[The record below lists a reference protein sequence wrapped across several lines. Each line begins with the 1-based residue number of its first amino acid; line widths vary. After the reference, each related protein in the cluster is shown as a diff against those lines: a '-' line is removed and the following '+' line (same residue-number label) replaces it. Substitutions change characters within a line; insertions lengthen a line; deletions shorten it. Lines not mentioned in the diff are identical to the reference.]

1 MDAVASSPRALRVLH
16 QTAPALVALCFCAGI
31 TLDVALRLPAKP
43 RPSQKR
49 WRRAA
54 ICLSWLTIFTYAADI
69 VLFVAHSLV
78 DRGWWAAQDSVIFVI
93 SSVLLWGITTLVL
106 VDSDS
111 PRWTPYVASWTL
123 GLILEIV
130 MCALSVSIY
139 PDKNRFTEAHWAV
152 MILRLAVFALLTFVG
167 VTILALPREQEQGP
181 DEERQSLLA
190 ASAADGQ
197 TSTTYGSITE
207 DDSKGSDAETEDE
220 EKEIKERQRQR
231 LMDAGGWWAYLK
243 SFFILFPI
251 IWPAKNRKMQFYLF
265 VMILCTLAERAFN
278 ILIPRQVGIIT
289 NELAED
295 YGTSKIPLKAI
306 LIWIGLQLLNSRVG
320 IDSIFSMLSTV
331 VEQFSSAQLTKAAF
345 KHVMGLSMNF
355 HTEKNSGEL
364 LKAVEQG
371 HSITSILEYV
381 FFETIP
387 LIMDLVAA
395 FIYLSNLF
403 DEYLALTVVAL
414 AVTYLYSTIRLT
426 AYNRERRRVFIDKYM
441 KENSIMYE
449 SVSNWQT
456 VAYFNR
462 GSYEQT
468 RLNEAVQDHN
478 DSFVRYSFTYN
489 LIFATQAL
497 ITSTGLLSASLIAAY
512 RISQGTASVGSFVTL
527 VQYWGT
533 LSYPLSNLAH
543 SYSRLSSDLIDA
555 ERMLQ
560 LFLTKTAIAEKP
572 DAPALKV
579 EGGHVEYQGVG
590 FSYDPRK
597 PTLDDLSFEAKP
609 GQTIAL
615 VGETGSGKSTVLKLL
630 LRFYDVT
637 SGNIKIDGQDLRDVT
652 LDSLREVVGVVPQD
666 PSMFNTSIMEN
677 IRYARL
683 DASDDEVYD
692 ACRAAAV
699 HDKIVTFPDGY
710 KSKVGERGVKLSG
723 GELQRVAIARVLLK
737 NPQLV
742 LLDEATSAVDSA
754 TEIQIQEAFR
764 KLSKGRTTF
773 VVAHRLSTIMDAD
786 LILVL
791 ENGKIIERG
800 TQDELLQ
807 LGGKYVDLWTKQT
820 SRRTESTAKNSIN
833 SSDLLIDDV
842 HPDLTGTESI
852 LEQLDGH
859 KDKDSDDKCC
869 SNLRAKLAS
878 KLKKDSAG
886 PSDDETGDADQET
899 PGEMRIISPRPT
911 NGVDGR
917 KASLTESLKNR
928 SSQQNAGTAVDRGSE
943 RDRQTDSEV
952 TYLSTDEGDKKDGV
966 DKKR

>member
-1 MDAVASSPRALRVLH
+1 MDTPSPNPHALRVLH
-16 QTAPALVALCFCAGI
+16 QTTPALIALCFCAALI
-31 TLDVALRLPAKP
+31 LDVAFRLPSKP
-43 RPSQKR
+43 KPAQRQ
-49 WRRAA
+49 WRKAS
-54 ICLSWLTIFTYAADI
+54 IYLSWLTIFTYATEV
-69 VLFVAHSLV
+69 VLFVTHSLV
-78 DRGWWAAQDSVIFVI
+78 QRGWWAAHDSVIFVVA
-93 SSVLLWGITTLVL
+93 SVLLWGIMTLVL

-111 PRWTPYVASWTL
+111 PRWAPYAASWLL
-123 GLILEIV
+123 GLTLEIA
-130 MCALSVSIY
+130 MCALSAPVYTEQS
-139 PDKNRFTEAHWAV
+139 RFADVHWIV
-152 MILRLAVFALLTFVG
+152 MILRLLCLTLLAFVG
-167 VTILALPREQEQGP
+167 LTILTLPRTSEEAP

-190 ASAADGQ
+190 SPTTESQ
-197 TSTTYGSITE
+197 STTAYGSISE
-207 DDSKGSDAETEDE
+207 DDTKATDSESEDE

-231 LMDAGGWWAYLK
+231 LLDAGGWWAYLK

-251 IWPAKNRKMQFYLF
+251 IWPARNRKMQFYIF

-278 ILIPRQVGIIT
+278 ILIPRQVGIISD
-289 NELAED
+289 ELAKD
-295 YGTSKIPLKAI
+295 WNTGKMPLKAI
-306 LIWIGLQLLNSRVG
+306 FIWIGLQLLNSRVG

-371 HSITSILEYV
+371 HSITAILEYV
-381 FFETIP
+381 FFETLP

-468 RLNEAVQDHN
+468 RLNAAVQDHN

-497 ITSTGLLSASLIAAY
+497 ITSSGLLSASLIAAY

-527 VQYWGT
+527 IQYWGT

-560 LFLTKTAIAEKP
+560 LFLTKTSIADKP
-572 DAPALKV
+572 NAPELVVK
-579 EGGHVEYQGVG
+579 GGHVEYDGVS
-590 FSYDPRK
+590 FAYDPRK
-597 PTLDDLSFEAKP
+597 PTLDDVSFEAKP

-637 SGNIKIDGQDLRDVT
+637 KGSIKVDGQDLRDVT
-652 LDSLREVVGVVPQD
+652 LDSLREVIGVVPQD

-683 DASDDEVYD
+683 EATDEEVYA

-699 HDKIVTFPDGY
+699 HEKIVSFPDGY

-764 KLSKGRTTF
+764 KLSRGRTTF

-791 ENGKIIERG
+791 ENGRIIERG
-800 TQDELLQ
+800 TQEELLQ
-807 LGGKYVDLWTKQT
+807 QGGKYVDLWTKQT

-833 SSDLLIDDV
+833 SSDYLIDDV
-842 HPDLTGTESI
+842 HPGLSGTESL
-852 LEQLDGH
+852 LEQLDGQN
-859 KDKDSDDKCC
+859 DDDSDAKCC
-869 SNLRAKLAS
+869 GNLRAKLS
-878 KLKKDSAG
+878 KKFNPDSVG
-886 PSDDETGDADQET
+886 PNDKENDD
-899 PGEMRIISPRPT
+899 
-911 NGVDGR
+911 V
-917 KASLTESLKNR
+917 
-928 SSQQNAGTAVDRGSE
+928 
-943 RDRQTDSEV
+943 DSEV
-952 TYLSTDEGDKKDGV
+952 PTALQMISPTPTYSKAEGKASRESSTERPSKHGTKDTSGLTSENGSRTEVESPSMSVDEDERGESMS
-966 DKKR
+966 KR

>member
-1 MDAVASSPRALRVLH
+1 MDALSHSPRALRLLH
-16 QTAPALVALCFCAGI
+16 QSTPALIALCFCVGV
-31 TLDVALRLPAKP
+31 TLEVAFRLPPKP
-43 RPSQKR
+43 RPAQKP
-49 WRRAA
+49 WRTAA
-54 ICLSWLTIFTYAADI
+54 VYLSWLLIFTYASELA
-69 VLFVAHSLV
+69 LFVTRSLV
-78 DRGWWAAQDSVIFVI
+78 DRGWWAPQDSVVFAV
-93 SSVLLWGITTLVL
+93 SSVLLWGITTLIL
-106 VDSDS
+106 ADSES
-111 PRWTPYVASWTL
+111 PRWTPYVASWVL
-123 GLILEIV
+123 GLTMEIA
-130 MCALSVSIY
+130 MCALSVSVY
-139 PDKNRFTEAHWAV
+139 PDPDRFTGAQCAV
-152 MILRLAVFALLTFVG
+152 MIARLVVFALLALVG
-167 VTILALPREQEQGP
+167 VALLVPPKDEKEQGP
-181 DEERQSLLA
+181 DEERQSLLT
-190 ASAADGQ
+190 ASPAESQ
-197 TSTTYGSITE
+197 PSITYGSIAEDAKEGGSESE
-207 DDSKGSDAETEDE
+207 DD
-220 EKEIKERQRQR
+220 EKEVKERQRQR
-231 LMDAGGWWAYLK
+231 LLDAGGWWAYLK

-251 IWPAKNRKMQFYLF
+251 IWPSRNRKIQLYLF
-265 VMILCTLAERAFN
+265 VMVLCTLTERVFN
-278 ILIPRQVGIIT
+278 VLIPRQVGIIT
-289 NELAED
+289 NQLAED
-295 YGTSKIPLKAI
+295 WDTGRIPLRAI

-371 HSITSILEYV
+371 HSITAILEYI

-395 FIYLSNLF
+395 FVYLSNLF

-462 GSYEQT
+462 GAYEQT
-468 RLNEAVQDHN
+468 RLNDAVHEHS
-478 DSFVRYSFTYN
+478 DSFVKYSFTYN

-497 ITSTGLLSASLIAAY
+497 ITSTGLLAASLIAAY

-560 LFLTKTAIAEKP
+560 LFLTKSSITERPNAP
-572 DAPALKV
+572 DLKV
-579 EGGHVEYQGVG
+579 AGGHVEYDEVG
-590 FSYDPRK
+590 FAYDPRK
-597 PTLDDLSFEAKP
+597 PTLDGISFEAKP

-637 SGNIKIDGQDLRDVT
+637 SGSIRIDGQDLRDVT

-666 PSMFNTSIMEN
+666 PSMFNMSIMEN

-683 DASDDEVYD
+683 DASDEEVYT

-699 HDKIVTFPDGY
+699 HDKIVSFPDGY

-800 TQDELLQ
+800 TQEELLQ
-807 LGGKYVDLWTKQT
+807 QGGKYVDLWTKQT

-833 SSDLLIDDV
+833 SSDSLIDDV
-842 HPDLTGTESI
+842 HQDLTGTVSL
-852 LEQLDGH
+852 LEQLDGQG
-859 KDKDSDDKCC
+859 DDGGAKCC
-869 SNLRAKLAS
+869 SNLHAKLAK
-878 KLKKDSAG
+878 KLKISSVGA
-886 PSDDETGDADQET
+886 SDEEMDELEEET
-899 PGEMRIISPRPT
+899 PGDLSLISPRPT
-911 NGVDGR
+911 YGEQDGKAYLPADRNKQHGQDDRPDPVESRDGCDGR
-917 KASLTESLKNR
+917 AESETAYTSGDEEPQSGR
-928 SSQQNAGTAVDRGSE
+928 S
-943 RDRQTDSEV
+943 
-952 TYLSTDEGDKKDGV
+952 KK
-966 DKKR
+966 

>member
-1 MDAVASSPRALRVLH
+1 MGSSLAYSAHDTMDSPSHNPRSLRVLH
-16 QTAPALVALCFCAGI
+16 QTTPALIALCFCAGI
-31 TLDVALRLPAKP
+31 TLDVAFRLPSKP
-43 RPSQKR
+43 KPGQKR
-49 WRRAA
+49 WRKAS
-54 ICLSWLTIFTYAADI
+54 IYLSWLTIFTYASEV
-69 VLFVAHSLV
+69 VLFVTQSLV
-78 DRGWWAAQDSVIFVI
+78 DRGWWAAQDSVIFAI
-93 SSVLLWGITTLVL
+93 ASVLLWGIMTLVL
-106 VDSDS
+106 VDSES
-111 PRWTPYVASWTL
+111 PRWAPYAASWIF
-123 GLILEIV
+123 GLALEIV
-130 MCALSVSIY
+130 MCALSASVY
-139 PDKNRFTEAHWAV
+139 TDPDRFAETHCVV
-152 MILRLAVFALLTFVG
+152 MILRLLCLTLLAFVG
-167 VTILALPREQEQGP
+167 LTILTLPQASEQAP
-181 DEERQSLLA
+181 DEERQPLLH
-190 ASAADGQ
+190 SP
-197 TSTTYGSITE
+197 TTESQATTAYGSISE
-207 DDSKGSDAETEDE
+207 DDSKAADSESEDE
-220 EKEIKERQRQR
+220 EKELKERQRQR
-231 LMDAGGWWAYLK
+231 LQDAGGWWAYLK

-251 IWPAKNRKMQFYLF
+251 IWPARNRKIQFYIF

-289 NELAED
+289 NELAQD
-295 YGTSKIPLKAI
+295 WGTGRVPLRAI
-306 LIWIGLQLLNSRVG
+306 FIWIGLQLLNSRVG

-371 HSITSILEYV
+371 HSITAILEYV
-381 FFETIP
+381 FFETVP
-387 LIMDLVAA
+387 LIMDLIAA

-462 GSYEQT
+462 GPYEQT

-527 VQYWGT
+527 IQYWGT

-560 LFLTKTAIAEKP
+560 LFLTKTSIAEKP
-572 DAPALKV
+572 NAPELEVK
-579 EGGHVEYQGVG
+579 GGHVEYDGVS

-597 PTLDDLSFEAKP
+597 PTLDDVSFEAKP
-609 GQTIAL
+609 GQTVAL

-637 SGNIKIDGQDLRDVT
+637 EGSIKIDGQDLRDVT
-652 LDSLREVVGVVPQD
+652 LDSLREVIGVVPQD

-683 DASDDEVYD
+683 DASDEEVYA

-833 SSDLLIDDV
+833 SSDELIDDV
-842 HPDLTGTESI
+842 HPGLTGTESL
-852 LEQLDGH
+852 LEQLDGQNG
-859 KDKDSDDKCC
+859 DDGDANCC
-869 SNLRAKLAS
+869 SNLRAKLAN
-878 KLKKDSAG
+878 KFKRDSAG
-886 PSDDETGDADQET
+886 PSDDDQGSGNAES
-899 PGEMRIISPRPT
+899 PAEMRLVSPRPT
-911 NGVDGR
+911 YVETDG
-917 KASLTESLKNR
+917 KVNS
-928 SSQQNAGTAVDRGSE
+928 
-943 RDRQTDSEV
+943 TDSSKKEPHDHNKKK
-952 TYLSTDEGDKKDGV
+952 SEGA
-966 DKKR
+966 

>member
-1 MDAVASSPRALRVLH
+1 MDALAHSPRALRLLH
-16 QTAPALVALCFCAGI
+16 QATPALVALCFCAGVI
-31 TLDVALRLPAKP
+31 LEVAFRLPPKP
-43 RPSQKR
+43 RPAQKP
-49 WRRAA
+49 WRTAA
-54 ICLSWLTIFTYAADI
+54 VYLSWLVTFTYASEL
-69 VLFVAHSLV
+69 VLFVTHSLV
-78 DRGWWAAQDSVIFVI
+78 DRGWWAAQDSVIFAI
-93 SSVLLWGITTLVL
+93 ASVLLWGIMTLIL
-106 VDSDS
+106 VDSES
-111 PRWTPYVASWTL
+111 PRWTPYVASWIL
-123 GLILEIV
+123 GLTLDIV
-130 MCALSVSIY
+130 MCALSVSVY
-139 PDKNRFTEAHWAV
+139 PDTNRFTEAQWAV
-152 MILRLAVFALLTFVG
+152 MIVRVVVFALLTLVG
-167 VTILALPREQEQGP
+167 VAFLVPPKEQEQGP
-181 DEERQSLLA
+181 DEERQSLLTD
-190 ASAADGQ
+190 SSTESRPG
-197 TSTTYGSITE
+197 TTYGSIAEDAKEADAESE
-207 DDSKGSDAETEDE
+207 DD
-220 EKEIKERQRQR
+220 EKEVKERQRQR
-231 LMDAGGWWAYLK
+231 LLDAGGWWAYLK

-251 IWPAKNRKMQFYLF
+251 IWPARNRKIQFYLF
-265 VMILCTLAERAFN
+265 IMILCTLAERVFN
-278 ILIPRQVGIIT
+278 VLIPRQVGIIT
-289 NELAED
+289 NQLAED
-295 YGTSKIPLKAI
+295 WDTGRIPLKEI

-371 HSITSILEYV
+371 HSITAILEYV

-395 FIYLSNLF
+395 FVYLSNLF

-462 GSYEQT
+462 GAYEQT
-468 RLNEAVQDHN
+468 RLNDAVHEHS

-497 ITSTGLLSASLIAAY
+497 ITSTGLLAASLIAAY

-560 LFLTKTAIAEKP
+560 LFLTKTSIVERPNAP
-572 DAPALKV
+572 DLKV
-579 EGGHVEYQGVG
+579 DGGHVEYDEVG
-590 FSYDPRK
+590 FAYDPRK
-597 PTLDDLSFEAKP
+597 PTLDKISFEARP

-637 SGNIKIDGQDLRDVT
+637 SGSIKIDGQDLRDVT

-666 PSMFNTSIMEN
+666 PSMFNMSIMEN

-683 DASDDEVYD
+683 DASDEEVYA

-699 HDKIVTFPDGY
+699 HDKIESFPDGY

-833 SSDLLIDDV
+833 SSDSLIDDV
-842 HPDLTGTESI
+842 HEDLIGTASL

-859 KDKDSDDKCC
+859 RDERDDKCC
-869 SNLRAKLAS
+869 SNLRAKLAK
-878 KLKKDSAG
+878 KLKTS
-886 PSDDETGDADQET
+886 SVSTNDETDELNEET
-899 PGEMRIISPRPT
+899 SKGLHMMSPKPT
-911 NGVDGR
+911 YCEDGGR
-917 KASLTESLKNR
+917 ASLPNDLQRRTAQHDNPDPVESRDKNDGQANPETGCTE
-928 SSQQNAGTAVDRGSE
+928 DRPEDGA
-943 RDRQTDSEV
+943 T
-952 TYLSTDEGDKKDGV
+952 KK
-966 DKKR
+966 K